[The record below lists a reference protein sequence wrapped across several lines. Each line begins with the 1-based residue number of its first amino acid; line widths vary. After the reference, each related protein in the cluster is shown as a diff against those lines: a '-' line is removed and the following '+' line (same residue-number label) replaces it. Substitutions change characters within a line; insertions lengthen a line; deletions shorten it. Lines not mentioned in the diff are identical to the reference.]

1 MGRDAFAASRSRFRI
16 GRVFKVLFYIV
27 LTALIL
33 FLIAALFNVILTRKN
48 GEPPRVFGY
57 SIFLMGSDSMG
68 EEIPAE
74 AAILVRECDPAELAE
89 GDVVTFRSGYDSTG
103 QPLFETSRV
112 TAIEEDT
119 DGSRIFYARGDAET
133 EEDTVT
139 YTDREVIGR
148 AMWTLAGLGYFLS
161 FIKTPFGLV
170 ICIAVPLFL
179 LLIYEI
185 INLIRISRHS
195 EEDPFGRDEDED
207 EEEPPAAPKRAAL
220 LQEGG
225 DFAPAFPQGVS
236 PVYRAERV
244 TLRSEEA
251 GAAVGTEEGSG
262 APAFGL
268 TAEAEDV
275 PLEQV
280 TAPTASVAYT
290 KSAPSQPDP
299 ESLSSTRE
307 FSVKPEAVPAGTL
320 NTNHVDPPADRP
332 GTAGLSRETASPME
346 SSAAGFV
353 ADLPSQGQDR
363 FRIEGI
369 DVLVRPD
376 KLDLS
381 LPGEQKGRDISIT
394 VTRECTDV
402 TVGSLENEVHFS
414 MFRDEQDGER
424 KVVIRR
430 TNK

>member
-68 EEIPAE
+68 EEMPAE
-74 AAILVRECDPAELAE
+74 AAILVRECDPAELAA

-112 TAIEEDT
+112 TAVEEDA
-119 DGSRIFYARGDAET
+119 DGGRIFYARGDQET

-139 YTDREVIGR
+139 YTDREVIGK
-148 AMWTLAGLGYFLS
+148 AMWTMAGLGTFLS

-185 INLIRISRHS
+185 INLIRISHRS
-195 EEDPFGRDEDED
+195 EDDPFGQ
-207 EEEPPAAPKRAAL
+207 EEEEEAPAASKRTAPIAS
-220 LQEGG
+220 G
-225 DFAPAFPQGVS
+225 DFSPAFPQGVS
-236 PVYRAERV
+236 SVYRAERV
-244 TLRSEEA
+244 TLHSMEKGQRESISDTKEAQVDTVGGFDVPAEE
-251 GAAVGTEEGSG
+251 
-262 APAFGL
+262 
-268 TAEAEDV
+268 EDV
-275 PLEQV
+275 PLERV
-280 TAPTASVAYT
+280 TEPAASVAYT
-290 KSAPSQPDP
+290 KPAPPPSDVEP
-299 ESLSSTRE
+299 LSSTRE
-307 FSVKPEAVPAGTL
+307 FSVKPETVPAGTL
-320 NTNHVDPPADRP
+320 NTNHVDLPDAAAASEPAP
-332 GTAGLSRETASPME
+332 ASVE
-346 SSAAGFV
+346 NSTAGFV
-353 ADLPSQGQDR
+353 ADLPSKGQDR
-363 FRIEGI
+363 FKIEGI
-369 DVLVRPD
+369 NVRVRPD

-381 LPGEQKGRDISIT
+381 LSEEQKGRDISIT

-402 TVGSLENEVHFS
+402 TVGSAENEVHFS